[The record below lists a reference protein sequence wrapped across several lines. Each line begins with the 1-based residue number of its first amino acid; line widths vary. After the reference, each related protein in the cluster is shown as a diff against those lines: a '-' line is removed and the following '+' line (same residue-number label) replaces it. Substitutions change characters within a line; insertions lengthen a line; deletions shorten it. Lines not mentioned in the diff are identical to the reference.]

1 MAAERADKK
10 EKKEK
15 KSSRSDDAG
24 AVTKVKKDKKEK
36 KEKKEK
42 LAAAVLD
49 QKLQEDAAAAAPAEK
64 IEVDSEAEDSDAEDE
79 KKEELPLERTVVS
92 FAIPLADEKGT
103 KKVFKTIRKSA
114 KNNTL
119 KRGVKEVVK
128 CLRKSPASS
137 PSNTSFPGV
146 VIIAGD
152 ISPADVISHIPVLCE
167 DHNVPFLFVS
177 SRAELGAAAKTK
189 RPTSVVM
196 ILETPQ
202 GAGGKKAKD
211 LEKGDEEEFKEAY
224 KTLVKYA
231 QKEYAKQGF
240 WVQGESKA

>member
-64 IEVDSEAEDSDAEDE
+64 IEVDSEAEDSDAEDA

-103 KKVFKTIRKSA
+103 KKVFKTIRKCEFPQ
-114 KNNTL
+114 TL
-119 KRGVKEVVK
+119 
-128 CLRKSPASS
+128 
-137 PSNTSFPGV
+137 SNPWLL
-146 VIIAGD
+146 
-152 ISPADVISHIPVLCE
+152 PV
-167 DHNVPFLFVS
+167 
-177 SRAELGAAAKTK
+177 
-189 RPTSVVM
+189 
-196 ILETPQ
+196 
-202 GAGGKKAKD
+202 
-211 LEKGDEEEFKEAY
+211 
-224 KTLVKYA
+224 
-231 QKEYAKQGF
+231 
-240 WVQGESKA
+240 